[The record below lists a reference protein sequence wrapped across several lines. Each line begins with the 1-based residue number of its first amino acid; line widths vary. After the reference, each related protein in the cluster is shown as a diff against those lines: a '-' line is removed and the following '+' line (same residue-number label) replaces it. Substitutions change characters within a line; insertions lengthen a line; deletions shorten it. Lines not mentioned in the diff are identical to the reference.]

1 VDQRKHINAKSK
13 GTVEMG
19 ENGKTVLP
27 AVSSPTRK
35 QFFRLS
41 GLQSK
46 LIFPYVILTLILAS
60 IGIFIITSLVVDS
73 DRERFSNS
81 VLNDSK
87 IANDGIVQ
95 YEKAQ
100 LDKLRYLIFTAGMA
114 QAIYDRN
121 AEQVKTLLEPNFTN
135 ASIDVMSAIDLDGK
149 EILTYAKEVDDNNP
163 SHEQKGGDFSQ
174 VTIVQKTLRG
184 EIDPQGDKFVDIL
197 QLGQGPIL
205 FTSAPVRDSDNKIVG
220 VMMVGTYLK
229 NVLRDIKSRTL
240 SDMIMVDLDQHLIGS
255 TLSGNEDGFN
265 QLLTLTPAIS
275 EKKAKIQ
282 QITLSNRP
290 YLIAYSNLL
299 IRKQQVGW
307 IGVIRD
313 SEYLVTQTGRSREL
327 FILLFT
333 FGTLSVIVI
342 GYFLAQNLAKPLI
355 KLRNLSQ
362 AVAAGDL
369 SQSIQLKRSDE
380 IGELGD
386 AFDTMTLHLRER
398 TEEAARL
405 YAETLQRN
413 RELAEIN
420 VRLESAQLQLIQSEK
435 LASIGHLTAGIV
447 HDVKNPFAVIMGM
460 AEVLADDE
468 TLDETMKHGLKTIR
482 ESAVKGNTIVSDLLK
497 FSRQSQPE
505 MRMHDLRETVQTSM
519 RMTAYLTR
527 RFNLINDIPETPL
540 LVTYDAQQIEQVL
553 INMIHNAVQA
563 MPNKGSLRI
572 ALEGADNFA
581 RITIQDT
588 GFGIPTE
595 NLKRIFD
602 PFFTTKPEG
611 EGTGLGLSVSYG
623 IIANHHGKIEV
634 ESELG
639 SGTTF
644 TIVLPISQPAL
655 ITGVTIHDS

>member
-1 VDQRKHINAKSK
+1 
-13 GTVEMG
+13 MG

-27 AVSSPTRK
+27 AASTPPRNQV
-35 QFFRLS
+35 FRLS
-41 GLQSK
+41 GLQTK
-46 LIFPYVILTLILAS
+46 LIFPYVILTLLLAS
-60 IGIFIITSLVVDS
+60 IGIFIITRLVVDS
-73 DRERFSNS
+73 DRARFSNS

-95 YEKAQ
+95 NEKAQ

-121 AEQVKTLLEPNFTN
+121 ADQVKTLLEPNFTN
-135 ASIDVMSAIDLDGK
+135 TTSIDVMSAIDQDGK
-149 EILTYAKEVDDNNP
+149 EILTYARELEDKNIF
-163 SHEQKGGDFSQ
+163 HEQKGGDFSR
-174 VTIVQKTLRG
+174 VAIVQKTLSG
-184 EIDPQGDKFVDIL
+184 ETDTQGDKFVEIL
-197 QLGQGPIL
+197 QLEQGPIL
-205 FTSAPVRDSDNKIVG
+205 FTSAPVRDSADKIVG

-229 NVLRDIKSRTL
+229 NVLKEIKSRTL
-240 SDMIMVDLDQHLIGS
+240 SDIIMVDLKNNLIAS
-255 TLSGNEDGFN
+255 TFTGNEEGFN
-265 QLLTLTPAIS
+265 QLLQLTPANT
-275 EKKAKIQ
+275 ENTAKIQ
-282 QITLSNRP
+282 EVNLDQRP
-290 YLIAYSNLL
+290 YLAAYSSLM
-299 IRKQQVGW
+299 IRQQQVGW
-307 IGVIRD
+307 IGVVRD
-313 SEYLVTQTGRSREL
+313 SDYLVTQTGRSREL

-333 FGTLSVIVI
+333 FGTLAVIII

-355 KLRNLSQ
+355 KLRNLTQ
-362 AVAAGDL
+362 IVAAGDL

-380 IGELGD
+380 IGELGE

-420 VRLESAQLQLIQSEK
+420 VRLESTQLQLIQSEK
-435 LASIGHLTAGIV
+435 LASVGHLTAGIV

-460 AEVLADDE
+460 AEVLADDD

-482 ESAVKGNTIVSDLLK
+482 ESAIKGNTIVSDLLK

-505 MRMHDLRETVQTSM
+505 MRKLDLRDTVQTSI

-527 RFNLINDIPETPL
+527 RFNLINVIPETPVM
-540 LVTYDAQQIEQVL
+540 VTYDAQQIEQVM

-563 MPNKGSLRI
+563 MPNKGTLRI
-572 ALEGADNFA
+572 TLAGGDNSA
-581 RITIQDT
+581 KITIQDT
-588 GFGIPTE
+588 GYGIPHE
-595 NLKRIFD
+595 NLMRIFD

-623 IIANHHGKIEV
+623 IIANHHGKIDV
-634 ESELG
+634 ESEVG

-644 TIVLPISQPAL
+644 TIVLPIDQPAP
-655 ITGVTIHDS
+655 ITGEYNP